1 MNFAGGRVATSG
13 DGRYRPVM
21 AIATETRGQ
30 SEKEPKA
37 AREMLRSYAPATGA
51 LLGEVPIAS
60 TEDVRR
66 AVASA
71 RRAQEAWALLPVAE
85 RAERVLRYRNAM
97 VERAEEIVD
106 LEVRETGKTRHEA
119 LISEVFVVAE
129 TATFYANN
137 AEKFLAP
144 KKIEMVR
151 MKHRRSYLHYVPRG
165 VVAIISPWNFPVVLT
180 MSDAIT
186 ALIAGNAVVCKP
198 SEITPLV
205 VQKCKEI
212 WDATGLPP
220 DLFQIVHGYG
230 KTGADLL
237 DAGVDK
243 VVFTGGVATGKRV
256 AAACGERLIPCTL
269 ELGGKAPLIACE
281 DADLERTARAIVYG
295 GFANSGQICLSV
307 ERVYAHE
314 SIHDRLLE
322 RVVGL
327 VSELRQGDP
336 AREEVDVG
344 AMTFPKQLEVV
355 ENHVRDAVGKGAV
368 VRAGGKRKAGPGMFF
383 EPTVLANCDHKMTV
397 MTEEIFGPIVPFMK
411 VRSEEEAISHANDSH
426 LGLNAY
432 VFTKDRDKGCRI
444 AERVSAGSVVV
455 NDVIVNFAYVETP
468 FGGVK
473 QSGIGRVHGEDGLR
487 DMCEARHVNVDRFGS
502 LEREPFWYPYTGET
516 LKWMLKG
523 TRMLFSS
530 GGLVRKLTELL

>member
-1 MNFAGGRVATSG
+1 
-13 DGRYRPVM
+13 M
-21 AIATETRGQ
+21 AIATDTQARSTG
-30 SEKEPKA
+30 KEPA
-37 AREMLRSYAPATGA
+37 GREVIRSYAPATGA
-51 LLGEVPIAS
+51 LLGEVPVAS

-66 AVASA
+66 VVARA
-71 RRAQEAWALLPVAE
+71 RRAQEAWALLPLAE
-85 RAERVLRYRNAM
+85 RAERILRYRNAI
-97 VERAEEIVD
+97 VERAEELVD

-119 LISEVFVVAE
+119 LISEVFVVADV
-129 TATFYANN
+129 ATYYAKN

-144 KKIEMVR
+144 KKIDMVR
-151 MKHRRSYLHYVPRG
+151 MKHRRSYVHYVPRG
-165 VVAIISPWNFPVVLT
+165 VVAVISPWNFPVVLT

-198 SEITPLV
+198 SEITPLC

-212 WDATGLPP
+212 WDATGLPE

-243 VVFTGGVATGKRV
+243 VVFTGGVATGRRV
-256 AAACGERLIPCTL
+256 AAMCGERLIPCTL

-281 DADLERTARAIVYG
+281 DADLERTARAIVWG
-295 GFANSGQICLSV
+295 GFANSGQVCLSV

-314 SIHDRLLE
+314 RIHDRLLE

-336 AREEVDVG
+336 AQAEVDVG
-344 AMTFPKQLEVV
+344 AMTFPRQLEVV
-355 ENHVRDAVGKGAV
+355 EAHVKDAVEKGASL
-368 VRAGGKRKAGPGMFF
+368 RAGGKRKPGKGMFF
-383 EPTVLANCDHKMTV
+383 EPTILANCDHKMTV

-411 VRSEEEAISHANDSH
+411 VSSEDEAVALANDSH

-432 VFTKDRDKGCRI
+432 VFTKDREKGCRI
-444 AERVSAGSVVV
+444 AEQVRAGSVLV
-455 NDVIVNFAYVETP
+455 NEVIVNFAYPELP

-473 QSGIGRVHGEDGLR
+473 QSGIGRVHGEEALR

-502 LEREPFWYPYTGET
+502 LQREPIWYPYTGET
-516 LKWMLKG
+516 LKWLTKA
-523 TRMLFSS
+523 TRILFSNGS
-530 GGLVRKLTELL
+530 IAQKLSELL

>member
-1 MNFAGGRVATSG
+1 
-13 DGRYRPVM
+13 
-21 AIATETRGQ
+21 
-30 SEKEPKA
+30 
-37 AREMLRSYAPATGA
+37 MLRSYAPATGA
-51 LLGEVPIAS
+51 LLGEVPIAT

-66 AVASA
+66 AVATA
-71 RRAQEAWALLPVAE
+71 RRAQEAWALLPIEE
-85 RAERVLRYRNAM
+85 RAERILRYRNAI
-97 VERAEEIVD
+97 VERAEELVD

-129 TATFYANN
+129 TATYYANN
-137 AEKFLAP
+137 AAKFLAP
-144 KKIEMVR
+144 KKIDMVR
-151 MKHRRSYLHYVPRG
+151 LKYRRSYVHYVPRG
-165 VVAIISPWNFPVVLT
+165 VIAIISPWNFPVVLT
-180 MSDAIT
+180 MSDAI
-186 ALIAGNAVVCKP
+186 AAFIAGNAVVCKP
-198 SEITPLV
+198 SEVTPLV

-230 KTGADLL
+230 KTGADLI

-243 VVFTGGVATGKRV
+243 VVFTGGVATGRRV
-256 AAACGERLIPCTL
+256 AAMCGERLIPCTL

-295 GFANSGQICLSV
+295 GFANSGQICVSV

-314 SIHDRLLE
+314 QIHDRLLE

-336 AREEVDVG
+336 ARGDVDVG
-344 AMTFPKQLEVV
+344 AMTFPKQVEVV
-355 ENHVRDAVGKGAV
+355 ESHVKDAIEKGGV
-368 VRAGGKRKAGPGMFF
+368 VRTGGKRRAGEGTFY
-383 EPTVLANCDHKMTV
+383 EPTVIANCDHRMTV

-411 VRSEEEAISHANDSH
+411 VRSEAEAIAHANDSR

-432 VFTKDRDKGCRI
+432 VFTKDREKGCRI
-444 AERVSAGSVVV
+444 AESVQAGSVMV
-455 NDVIVNFAYVETP
+455 NDVIVNYGLVETP

-487 DMCEARHVNVDRFGS
+487 DMCEARHVNVDRFGA
-502 LEREPFWYPYTGET
+502 LQREPIWYPYTGET
-516 LKWMLKG
+516 LKWMTKA

-530 GGLVRKLTELL
+530 GGIVRKLSELL